1 MWILL
6 TAAFCMMLLSGCG
19 DTHAREYRKHLRALE
34 KLREKAFY
42 SLDTDYPNYYDN
54 QYEEILTGMETMPG
68 YRDANALAD
77 EARAFFYEE
86 ALRYLRGDSDEV
98 RYTVYSY
105 DYVRERAERI
115 GNFRDM
121 ADWQLLNEAVQLM
134 REGHV
139 SEAEEIAATLPTAFD
154 ENPLRC
160 AIQIGASCTTGDWI
174 GALEQLDAY
183 QELGV
188 DEAVFDPYN
197 ESLSA
202 STNASLRENK
212 LEKIGNMR
220 LRTLSSLLES
230 PGLGISYQE
239 SHGYVGSGT
248 TEKLYHDILDAILQ
262 PYYRQA
268 FEDDLNLRTLERYP
282 HEGML
287 DFMNEELER
296 RTERLRQEL
305 TEEEI
310 LERCELHN
318 SDLTPVNGNGF
329 CVILTKSG
337 EDTNLLNEGEE
348 AMAVFSALPQRNLWA
363 QSAQELHYVVQF
375 VEKST
380 ATHRVTTTNTKTGQ
394 QRIGTEYDIDTR
406 VVVRDTVTGNILRT
420 FEYHTSQHKHTS
432 TRQYVMEND
441 ILPALQKLIG
451 GEEN

>member
-1 MWILL
+1 MSALCL
-6 TAAFCMMLLSGCG
+6 TLLSGCG
-19 DTHAREYRKHLRALE
+19 DIHAREYRKLLRELE
-34 KLREKAFY
+34 KIRDKAAY
-42 SLDTDYPNYYDN
+42 SDNYDNYYDEK
-54 QYEEILTGMETMPG
+54 YGEILSGMEAMPG
-68 YRDANALAD
+68 YRDADALAD

-86 ALRYLRGDSDEV
+86 ALQFLRGDSDKV
-98 RYTVYSY
+98 WYTPYSY
-105 DYVRERAERI
+105 EKVTRRAEQI

-121 ADWQLLNEAVQLM
+121 EDWQRLNEAGHLV
-134 REGHV
+134 REGHAP
-139 SEAEEIAATLPTAFD
+139 EAEKISETLPVTFG

-160 AIQIGASCTTGDWI
+160 AIRIGASCAEGDWI

-183 QELGV
+183 RELGV
-188 DEAVFDPYN
+188 DESAFDAYDENLSASVN
-197 ESLSA
+197 ESL
-202 STNASLRENK
+202 RKNK
-212 LEKIGNMR
+212 LKDIENMR
-220 LRTLSSLLES
+220 LRTLSSMLES
-230 PGLGISYQE
+230 PRLGISYQE

-318 SDLTPVNGNGF
+318 NDPTPVDGNGF

-337 EDTNLLNEGEE
+337 KDTNLLNEGEE
-348 AMAVFSALPQRNLWA
+348 ALAIFSALPQRNLWA
-363 QSAQELHYVVQF
+363 QSAQELHYVIQF
-375 VEKST
+375 IEKST
-380 ATHRVTTTNTKTGQ
+380 ATHNVTTTNTKTGQ
-394 QRIGTEYDIDTR
+394 QGHGTEYDIDTR
-406 VVVRDTVTGNILRT
+406 VVVRDTVTGDIRRT
-420 FEYHTSQHKHTS
+420 FEYHISQHYHTS
-432 TRQYVMEND
+432 NRQYVMENE

-451 GEEN
+451 GEEK

>member
-19 DTHAREYRKHLRALE
+19 DTHAREYRKLLRELE
-34 KLREKAFY
+34 KYRDKAVY
-42 SLDTDYPNYYDN
+42 SDKYDNYYDEK
-54 QYEEILTGMETMPG
+54 YGEILSGMEAMPG
-68 YRDANALAD
+68 YRDADALAD

-86 ALRYLRGDSDEV
+86 ALQFLRGDSDKIW
-98 RYTVYSY
+98 YTVYSY
-105 DYVRERAERI
+105 DKLTRRAEQI

-121 ADWQLLNEAVQLM
+121 ADWQRLNEAAQLM

-139 SEAEEIAATLPTAFD
+139 SDAEMLAETLPAAFD
-154 ENPLRC
+154 KNPLRC
-160 AIQIGASCTTGDWI
+160 AIQIGASCAEGDWI

-183 QELGV
+183 RELGV
-188 DEAVFDPYN
+188 DESAFDAYDENLSASVN
-197 ESLSA
+197 ESL
-202 STNASLRENK
+202 RKNK
-212 LEKIGNMR
+212 LKDIENMR
-220 LRTLSSLLES
+220 LRTLSSMLES
-230 PGLGISYQE
+230 PRLGISYQE